1 MGILA
6 WIALLAVSAAIA
18 TVVQFALFRDRKPT
32 DYDWVY
38 LAGGSLIGGFTGHVW
53 YSVGPTF
60 DGLYVVPA
68 LVAALVGAALV
79 EGLYRFWLRRRQPG
93 AF

>member
-1 MGILA
+1 
-6 WIALLAVSAAIA
+6 
-18 TVVQFALFRDRKPT
+18 
-32 DYDWVY
+32 
-38 LAGGSLIGGFTGHVW
+38 
-53 YSVGPTF
+53 
-60 DGLYVVPA
+60 VVPA